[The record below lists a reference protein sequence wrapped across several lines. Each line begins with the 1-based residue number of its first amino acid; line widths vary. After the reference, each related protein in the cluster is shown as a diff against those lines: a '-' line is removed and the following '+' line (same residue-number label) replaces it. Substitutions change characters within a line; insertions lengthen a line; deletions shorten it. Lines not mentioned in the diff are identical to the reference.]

1 MFGQKQTPSL
11 RSRLRPY
18 VLSVCLRY
26 DALRI
31 NLTPPRKG
39 VQAPQLHTGP
49 EKHMDDESAKAAQ
62 EIAKTTGKAID
73 AAQKVGGFLNKV
85 IGDAAVELGG
95 ALHDWARVFRYKN
108 LLRLQDKVEDIH
120 AARKLQGRIIPIA
133 PRFAI
138 PLLQAAS
145 GEDEE
150 SLQDM
155 WAGLIANA
163 TDPDQRI
170 TLRKIFTEI
179 LSSLEPLDA
188 EILRYLAGQ
197 GWLVHRDVP
206 GGGITLAKLV
216 SALRVEEKS
225 IQISLQNLHRL
236 GCVID
241 EYEATWDQIDTTSFG
256 QRVTDPKATFR
267 PSPLGFSLLEA
278 CDPGTSPATET

>member
-1 MFGQKQTPSL
+1 
-11 RSRLRPY
+11 
-18 VLSVCLRY
+18 
-26 DALRI
+26 
-31 NLTPPRKG
+31 
-39 VQAPQLHTGP
+39 
-49 EKHMDDESAKAAQ
+49 MDDESAKAAQ
-62 EIAKTTGKAID
+62 EIAKATGKAFEL
-73 AAQKVGGFLNKV
+73 AQKVGGFLNKV
-85 IGDAAVELGG
+85 VGNAAVELGG

-120 AARKLQGRIIPIA
+120 AARKLQGRSIPIP
-133 PRFAI
+133 PRLAI

-145 GEDEE
+145 EEDQE

-163 TDPDQRI
+163 TDPDRRLE
-170 TLRKIFTEI
+170 LRKIFAEI

-197 GWLVHRDVP
+197 GWLMHRNVP
-206 GGGITLAKLV
+206 GGGITLGKLS
-216 SALRVEEKS
+216 SALHASEKS

-241 EYEATWDQIDTTSFG
+241 EYAATWDQIDTTSFG
-256 QRVTDPKATFR
+256 QRVTDPKTTFR

-278 CDPGTSPATET
+278 CDPGASHEERE